1 MTIFH
6 PRLLKF
12 NQKNEEKEAVKIGN
26 EENKRLHN
34 KESDLKLDVEDEKKP
49 TKPCTPCMF
58 ECDWS
63 EFLCNCTE
71 WIAIGF
77 MIFFI
82 VCLMIYFLIILG
94 YGAFSLITN
103 IIEYVSK

>member
-6 PRLLKF
+6 SRPLKF
-12 NQKNEEKEAVKIGN
+12 NQKNEEKVAVKI
-26 EENKRLHN
+26 ENQEDQCLNN
-34 KESDLKLDVEDEKKP
+34 KKPDLKLDVEDEKNC
-49 TKPCTPCMF
+49 TKRCAYI
-58 ECDWS
+58 CDPV
-63 EFLCNCTE
+63 FLCDCAG

-77 MIFFI
+77 MILFI

-94 YGAFSLITN
+94 YGAFCLITN